1 MKKKL
6 GIHTGNISIGGQE
19 KMLVEFLKILSPEK
33 YEIELYI
40 EEDKGDKNYYEKEIP
55 SYVHYQF
62 LTDKSFMEKLLN
74 LKKSRNPIKKIIYS
88 YMLKKKK
95 SVGIKKINENM
106 EKYHCFIDYD
116 MGLLRN
122 FHKIKRSCPFAGWSH
137 AGKGEILK
145 NRKKRDNV
153 NLYDYIVA
161 INEEMKKGYEKNY
174 TPKVVKIDNFIDI
187 DDIKKKGDEELEE
200 KKLGKYILS
209 VGSLTENKNHKEL
222 VVAFKRYVEEYDGD
236 LNLVILGEGKERKSL
251 EEMIK
256 VAELEDRIFLLG
268 NKKNPYPYMK
278 NCELYIQT
286 SKAEA
291 FSLVLAEAM
300 SFGKCVISK
309 KNIGAVYVLNN
320 GEYGVLVETA
330 DDIVVKIDRILSDE
344 GLRKE
349 YEKKSYLRSKEFSK
363 ERAKEKI
370 EEFIDAI

>member
-19 KMLVEFLKILSPEK
+19 KMLIEFLKILSPEK

-62 LTDKSFMEKLLN
+62 LTEKSFMRKLEYYKN
-74 LKKSRNPIKKIIYS
+74 KKNIFYRIIYS
-88 YMLKKKK
+88 YLLRKKKK
-95 SVGIKKINENM
+95 IAIKHQNNKLKKCDIL
-106 EKYHCFIDYD
+106 IDYD

-122 FHKIKRSCPFAGWSH
+122 LHELKNVGVIVGWSH
-137 AGKGEILK
+137 AGRGEILK
-145 NRKKRDNV
+145 NKRKRMNV
-153 NLYDYIVA
+153 NLYDYIVT

-174 TPKVVKIDNFIDI
+174 TPKVIKIENFIDE
-187 DDIKKKGDEELEE
+187 KELKRKGDDKLEE
-200 KKLGKYILS
+200 KNLGSYILS

-222 VVAFKRYVEEYDGD
+222 IIAFKRYIEECNGNK
-236 LNLVILGEGKERKSL
+236 NLVILGEGKERKKL

-256 VAELEDRIFLLG
+256 VAELENRIFLLG

-278 NCELYIQT
+278 NCEVYIHS

-291 FSLVLAEAM
+291 FPVVLMEAM
-300 SFGKCVISK
+300 FFKKVIIAK
-309 KNIGAVYVLNN
+309 ENIGTKEILNDGKDGILVKNLENSVGEIYDILNN
-320 GEYGVLVETA
+320 
-330 DDIVVKIDRILSDE
+330 K
-344 GLRKE
+344 GLKND
-349 YEKKSYLRSKEFSK
+349 YEMKSFLRSKEFFK